1 MAIYIPNSGG
11 ISTKDATAIPSD
23 VATGKVFYNADGRQV
38 GSGKVFC
45 EKSIVPINNG
55 SYEMLSSVD
64 YEIHYSDN
72 GSLKSIYEDTSPF
85 KQKYRCKLSLPD
97 AIAIVAL
104 TINNNRINLAFPLVN
119 SFFNYNYN
127 RGDLL
132 VVYDFNSSCNM
143 GYVHNNYGGGPEK
156 GWYMYNADKYSI
168 VVHYIELE

>member
-55 SYEMLSSVD
+55 SYEMLSRVD
-64 YEIHYSDN
+64 YNIHYSDN
-72 GSLKSIYEDTSPF
+72 GSLKSIYDNVSVLN
-85 KQKYRCKLSLPD
+85 KVYKCKLSLPD

-127 RGDLL
+127 RGNLL
-132 VVYDFNSSCNM
+132 VSYDFNDSCTM
-143 GYVHNNYGGGPEK
+143 LYVYANYDGGPEK
-156 GWYMYNADKYSI
+156 GWYMYNADAYSI
-168 VVHYIELE
+168 AVHYIEME